1 MMMSEHWDYKCK
13 KCEWTGLVDEA
24 FYDDDNDGLAM
35 CPECNSKDIQLWSKD
50 D

>member
-1 MMMSEHWDYKCK
+1 MSEHCDYKCK